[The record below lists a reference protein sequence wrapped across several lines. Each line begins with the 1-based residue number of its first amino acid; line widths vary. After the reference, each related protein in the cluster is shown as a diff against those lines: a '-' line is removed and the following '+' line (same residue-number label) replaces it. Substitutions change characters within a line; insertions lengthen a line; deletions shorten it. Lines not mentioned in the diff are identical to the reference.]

1 MKHGTRGTQQRV
13 NKHSRDN
20 WCQKSLTFL
29 WSFVCSEK
37 NVCVL
42 WQQQPVSCDQQQ
54 DYNAHLFEDNLHP
67 IFKLVWVTIVPTDSS
82 LTSQLLSRYCLSELE
97 IKLCVFLFF
106 ITACGVRGPAKARRI
121 SHICDWVLRDRDN
134 VWHCGSKL
142 IPARIIIRSSSDKSV
157 MICDTQRDRDLAA
170 SQRCE
175 RLCYL
180 ESGWVSWYSSLSETI
195 KTFIKLENR
204 GENN

>member
-20 WCQKSLTFL
+20 WCQKSPTFL
-29 WSFVCSEK
+29 WSFVWSEK
-37 NVCVL
+37 MFVFCDSNSLCRVTGSKIITHTYLKIINTPSSNWCELQLCRLTQALHHNYCHVI
-42 WQQQPVSCDQQQ
+42 VSQ
-54 DYNAHLFEDNLHP
+54 NLR
-67 IFKLVWVTIVPTDSS
+67 SN
-82 LTSQLLSRYCLSELE
+82 
-97 IKLCVFLFF
+97 CVFLFF
-106 ITACGVRGPAKARRI
+106 ITACGMRGPAKVRRI
-121 SHICDWVLRDRDN
+121 SHICDWVLRDWDN

>member
-54 DYNAHLFEDNLHP
+54 DYNAHKFIDNLE
-67 IFKLVWVTIVPTDSS
+67 LVWVTIVPYITIIV
-82 LTSQLLSRYCLSELE
+82 TLLSLRTWDR
-97 IKLCVFLFF
+97 IVFYLFI

-121 SHICDWVLRDRDN
+121 SHICYWVLRDRDN

-157 MICDTQRDRDLAA
+157 MICDTQCDRGLAA
-170 SQRCE
+170 SQRCG

-180 ESGWVSWYSSLSETI
+180 EWVSWFSSLSETI
-195 KTFIKLENR
+195 KTFI
-204 GENN
+204 